1 MSTVINALNF
11 DDIKVSTKTI
21 IGISNLE
28 IDLENIYSKLPITP
42 YKIIKKRRGRKRK
55 DEKVIERNNIEN
67 GSIVTLKYQGEM
79 RGVDLKN
86 KKKTRSS
93 NKYFRNAVTV
103 VMKIESNNS
112 VEKFINFKIS
122 HNGKFQMTGCKSSDQ
137 AEKCIK
143 YIWKYINDFDI
154 CKQKSNFKVIFRT
167 VMTNIDFNL
176 GFTVNRENLDKYM
189 NNHTPFNSL
198 LETSFGY
205 TGVNIKMAFND
216 KINSE
221 LKTIE
226 WDKTRWKKYNT
237 SFEQYLDVIPLKDKE
252 KELSKQRYITFL
264 VFQSGN
270 VIMSGINK
278 DYMQKY
284 YNEFFKII
292 NKCIDDIVE
301 KLD

>member
-28 IDLENIYSKLPITP
+28 INLEDIYKSLPITE
-42 YKIIKKRRGRKRK
+42 YQIIKKRRGRKRK
-55 DEKVIERNNIEN
+55 NEVTIQRNNIEN
-67 GSIVTLKYQGEM
+67 GSIITLKYQGEL

-86 KKKTRSS
+86 RKKTRSS

-103 VMKIESNNS
+103 VMKIGDHQGE
-112 VEKFINFKIS
+112 EKFINFKIS
-122 HNGKFQMTGCKSSDQ
+122 HNGKFQMTGCKSSQQ
-137 AEKCIK
+137 AEDCIK
-143 YIWKYINDFDI
+143 YIWKYINNSDI

-176 GFTVNRENLDKYM
+176 GFTVNRENLDKYLNTNTM
-189 NNHTPFNSL
+189 YNSL

-205 TGVNIKMAFND
+205 TGVNIKMPFTD
-216 KINSE
+216 EINSE

-226 WDKTRWKKYNT
+226 WDKNKWKKYNT
-237 SFEQYLDVIPLKDKE
+237 SFKQYLDIIPSKDRDKE
-252 KELSKQRYITFL
+252 FDKQRYITFL

-270 VIMSGINK
+270 VIMSGLNK
-278 DYMQKY
+278 EYMSKY
-284 YNEFFKII
+284 YSEFFKII
-292 NKCIDDIVE
+292 NNCIDDIVE

>member
-1 MSTVINALNF
+1 MSTVINALDF
-11 DDIKVSTKTI
+11 DNIKVSTKTI

-28 IDLENIYSKLPITP
+28 INLDDIYEKLPITP

-55 DEKVIERNNIEN
+55 DEIVTEKIIIDN
-67 GSIVTLKYQGEM
+67 GSIITLKYQGEL

-103 VMKIESNNS
+103 VMKIDDNGS
-112 VEKFINFKIS
+112 VDKFINFKIS
-122 HNGKFQMTGCKSSDQ
+122 HNGKFQMTGCKSCLQ

-143 YIWKYINDFDI
+143 FIWKFINEFHI
-154 CKQKSNFKVIFRT
+154 GEQNSFKVIFRT

-176 GFTVNRENLDKYM
+176 GFTVNRENLDKYI
-189 NNHTPFNSL
+189 NNHTPHNSL

-205 TGVNIKMAFND
+205 TGVNIKIPFTD
-216 KINSE
+216 KIDNE

-226 WDKTRWKKYNT
+226 WDKTKWKKYNT
-237 SFEQYLDVIPLKDKE
+237 SFQQYLDIIPLKDKE
-252 KELSKQRYITFL
+252 KELNKQRYKTFL

-270 VIMSGINK
+270 VIMSGLNK
-278 DYMQKY
+278 QYMEKY
-284 YNEFFKII
+284 YNEFYKII
-292 NKCIDDIVE
+292 NQCSDQIVE